1 MTTTIAVLD
10 EALPEQIKTNPREM
24 EDVQVVWA
32 GVNVEELEAK
42 APLLKPGVL
51 VLDLDRLGSSPLDR
65 ARDLQR
71 VANADLVLVLY
82 RFAKREVVEKIA
94 EIGGRPVKAPV
105 SLRALRTQMMSIIV
119 RDIFNKKGDRVSDQ
133 ADFLPGPTPPPR
145 TFTSAQLGTLQEIQS
160 VVDCECPNH
169 LSDILQRLNAFE
181 DYSRRCENKNDKDAQ
196 IHHLLYVHT
205 GQARHLMEEALRVL
219 VKYEGLSI

>member
-10 EALPEQIKTNPREM
+10 EALPEQIKTNPNEM
-24 EDVQVVWA
+24 EDVRVVWS
-32 GVNVEELEAK
+32 GVNVEELEAR

-51 VLDLDRLGSSPLDR
+51 VLDLDRLGEAPLDR

-71 VANADLVLVLY
+71 VAGSDLVLVLY

-94 EIGGRPVKAPV
+94 GIGGRPVKAPV

-119 RDIFNKKGDRVSDQ
+119 RDIFKKDDRAVDQ
-133 ADFLPGPTPPPR
+133 PDLMPGPTPPPR
-145 TFTSAQLGTLQEIQS
+145 AFTAAQLGTLQEIQS

-181 DYSRRCENKNDKDAQ
+181 DYSKKCENKDDKDAQ

-205 GQARHLMEEALRVL
+205 AQARHLMEEALRVL

>member
-10 EALPEQIKTNPREM
+10 ETLPEQIKTNPKEM
-24 EDVQVVWA
+24 EDVELVWS
-32 GVNVEELEAK
+32 GVDIDELEAK

-51 VLDLDRLGSSPLDR
+51 VLDLDRLGSAPLDR

-71 VANADLVLVLY
+71 LAGSDLVLVLY
-82 RFAKREVVEKIA
+82 RFAKREMVEKIA
-94 EIGGRPVKAPV
+94 EMGGRPVKAPV
-105 SLRALRTQMMSIIV
+105 SLRALRTQMMSILV
-119 RDIFNKKGDRVSDQ
+119 RNIFKKGDRVSDS

-145 TFTSAQLGTLQEIQS
+145 TFTAAQLGALQEIQS
-160 VVDCECPNH
+160 AVDCECPNH

-181 DYSRRCENKNDKDAQ
+181 DYSRKCENKNDKDVQ
-196 IHHLLYVHT
+196 LHHLLYVHT

-219 VKYEGLSI
+219 VKYEGLAI

>member
-10 EALPEQIKTNPREM
+10 EALPEQIKTNPTEM
-24 EDVQVVWA
+24 EDVRLVWS
-32 GVNVEELEAK
+32 GLNIEELEAK
-42 APLLKPGVL
+42 AAALRPGVL
-51 VLDLDRLGSSPLDR
+51 VLDLDRLGSAPLER

-71 VANADLVLVLY
+71 LAGSDLVLVLY
-82 RFAKREVVEKIA
+82 RFAKREVVEKIV

-119 RDIFNKKGDRVSDQ
+119 RDIFKKGDRVSDP

-145 TFTSAQLGTLQEIQS
+145 AFTSAQLGALQEIQS
-160 VVDCECPNH
+160 IVDCECPNH

-181 DYSRRCENKNDKDAQ
+181 DYSRKCESKNDKDAQ

-205 GQARHLMEEALRVL
+205 GQARHLIEEALRVL

>member
-10 EALPEQIKTNPREM
+10 EALPEQIKTNPTEM
-24 EDVQVVWA
+24 EDVRLVWA

-51 VLDLDRLGSSPLDR
+51 VLDLDRLGDAPLDK

-71 VANADLVLVLY
+71 GAGSDLVLVLY

-119 RDIFNKKGDRVSDQ
+119 RDIFKKGDG
-133 ADFLPGPTPPPR
+133 APEPPEFLPGPTPPPR
-145 TFTSAQLGTLQEIQS
+145 EFTSAQLGALQEIAS
-160 VVDCECPNH
+160 AVDCECPNH

-181 DYSRRCENKNDKDAQ
+181 DYSKKCENKDDKDAQ
-196 IHHLLYVHT
+196 VHHLLYVHT

-219 VKYEGLSI
+219 VKYEGFTI